1 MLTMR
6 SAPAR
11 VDDVT
16 ARARIRDAA
25 VLEFATHGFGVSLR
39 AIAERAAVSAALILH
54 HFGSKAGLQAEC
66 DAWVLAD
73 IRERKEKL
81 TVSGSTG
88 DVLLALASMDET
100 APLVGYA
107 LRSLEAGGGIARA
120 FVDHFAQDTEAYLRA
135 GVAAGTLKPSLDE
148 AARARYLTLMGLG
161 ALLLDLR
168 VDPPRDPSDLA
179 AVLHQHFDR
188 AGLPALELFTQ
199 GLLTDRRMLDAYLL
213 YVGDPPRD
221 PAAEPSP
228 SSSSS

>member
-6 SAPAR
+6 SARAG

-39 AIAERAAVSAALILH
+39 AIAERADVSAALILH
-54 HFGSKAGLQAEC
+54 HYGSKAGLQAEC

-81 TVSGSTG
+81 TVSGSTN
-88 DVLLALASMDET
+88 DVLLALASADET

-107 LRSLEAGGGIARA
+107 LRSLQAGGGIARD

-135 GVAAGTLKPSLDE
+135 GVAAGTVKPSLDE
-148 AARARYLTLMGLG
+148 TARARYLTLQGFG

-168 VDPPRDPSDLA
+168 LNPPRDPSDLS
-179 AVLHQHFDR
+179 AVLHEHLGR
-188 AGLPALELFTQ
+188 SGLPALELFTQ
-199 GLLTDRRMLDAYLL
+199 GLMTDRRMLDAYLL
-213 YVGDPPRD
+213 YVGDPPAQGGARD
-221 PAAEPSP
+221 PST
-228 SSSSS
+228 S